1 MATLHPDRDGT
12 DARPAGVRSRAR
24 ARLVVAGARSLRRG
38 PSTGPG
44 HVARLVRPAL
54 RRGAL
59 PRHGSLLQD
68 RLKRATDLLLSVVLL
83 VCLAPLFA
91 LAAVAIR
98 LDSPGPVFFRQPR
111 IGRDGRE
118 FTMLKFR
125 SMALDATPDAH
136 RDYINSLANATGDHS
151 PGGLRK
157 LTADRR
163 VTRVGA
169 ILRKTS
175 IDEAPQLINVLAGRM
190 SIVGPRPALAYELE
204 FYRPEHAERF
214 RVRPGMT
221 GLWQVSG
228 RSQLGWSEMLELDI
242 EYVRRQ
248 SFAYDMW
255 LLLRTPW
262 AVLSAHTA

>member
-1 MATLHPDRDGT
+1 
-12 DARPAGVRSRAR
+12 
-24 ARLVVAGARSLRRG
+24 
-38 PSTGPG
+38 
-44 HVARLVRPAL
+44 
-54 RRGAL
+54 
-59 PRHGSLLQD
+59 
-68 RLKRATDLLLSVVLL
+68 
-83 VCLAPLFA
+83 
-91 LAAVAIR
+91 
-98 LDSPGPVFFRQPR
+98 
-111 IGRDGRE
+111 
-118 FTMLKFR
+118 MLKFR
-125 SMALDATPDAH
+125 SMTLDATPDAH

-214 RVRPGMT
+214 RVRPGLT

-228 RSQLGWSEMLELDI
+228 RSQLGWCEMLELDI